1 MTIRPATEADTG
13 AILRVAEQSWK
24 HDYPGILT
32 RETAETAASDWY
44 TAEQVTAELH
54 KSQAQILVAERGET
68 VVGFA
73 HTTWNYT
80 EREGYI
86 LRIYVDPDHRR
97 EGIGRALLQA
107 ALSDLDEKG
116 IDQINAMVLVANEPG
131 NDFYEQF
138 GFEHADERETTIGD
152 KPYPENRYVL
162 ERPFELTAD

>member
-1 MTIRPATEADTG
+1 MTIRPATDADTS
-13 AILRVAEQSWK
+13 AILRVAERSWK
-24 HDYPGILT
+24 HDYPDILT
-32 RETAETAASDWY
+32 RETAETAALDWY
-44 TAEQVTAELH
+44 TPEQIASELH
-54 KSQAQILVAERGET
+54 KSQGQILVFNREET

-97 EGIGRALLQA
+97 AGIGRALLEA

-138 GFEHADERETTIGD
+138 GFEHVDESETTIGD
-152 KPYPENRYVL
+152 KSYPENRYVL
-162 ERPFELTAD
+162 ERPFELAGG